1 MCGLSKKKM
10 PYLHLIDESIGLLNT
25 EIRLIEWRI
34 KYPEQLQQR
43 INKQPL
49 SPLYLADKTTLINIM
64 EIVSG
69 LFLSQR
75 IIYQN
80 EKTVHLTDLGKAFEW
95 LFNIKLG
102 DYHQKYMD
110 VIKRKPAKLTE
121 FLNELAN
128 LIRKEH
134 ENKGYR

>member
-1 MCGLSKKKM
+1 MKDMFKEDNSKSQIM
-10 PYLHLIDESIGLLNT
+10 EERESIRGK
-25 EIRLIEWRI
+25 LIYYQE
-34 KYPEQLQQR
+34 L
-43 INKQPL
+43 
-49 SPLYLADKTTLINIM
+49 
-64 EIVSG
+64 
-69 LFLSQR
+69 
-75 IIYQN
+75 IYQN